1 MPLRT
6 DNNFDGKQGSNG
18 QWQIG
23 PTAMFHWGI
32 GLLPYKDTF
41 FSNTT
46 MAQVR
51 PPGTN
56 KSQWP
61 PFYNYHESD
70 PSTHALMAVRL
81 QVGGWGDS
89 RPVTTAAYCCL

>member
-32 GLLPYKDTF
+32 GLLPYKDTCKYW
-41 FSNTT
+41 SILT
-46 MAQVR
+46 
-51 PPGTN
+51 
-56 KSQWP
+56 
-61 PFYNYHESD
+61 
-70 PSTHALMAVRL
+70 
-81 QVGGWGDS
+81 
-89 RPVTTAAYCCL
+89 